1 MYPIREYYQ
10 TLRKFQKL
18 EKYFNDL
25 EKDVAELDFNDK
37 VRFFDFEQNARSRS
51 GSRENSFDENS
62 PQAKA
67 AEDAILEDDLTST
80 PTKELKKQ
88 QECFGSILRSIETIV
103 RLDKNQK
110 LKNFPNFSDKNL

>member
-25 EKDVAELDFNDK
+25 EKDVSELDFNDK
-37 VRFFDFEQNARSRS
+37 VRFFDFESKARSRS

-62 PQAKA
+62 PEAKV
-67 AEDAILEDDLTST
+67 AEDTILEDDLNST

-88 QECFGSILRSIETIV
+88 QEWLGRS
-103 RLDKNQK
+103 K
-110 LKNFPNFSDKNL
+110 SDR

>member
-62 PQAKA
+62 TEAKA
-67 AEDAILEDDLTST
+67 AEDTILEDDLTST

-88 QECFGSILRSIETIV
+88 QE
-103 RLDKNQK
+103 
-110 LKNFPNFSDKNL
+110 

>member
-37 VRFFDFEQNARSRS
+37 VRFFDFEQIAR
-51 GSRENSFDENS
+51 SRENSFDENS
-62 PQAKA
+62 PEAKA
-67 AEDAILEDDLTST
+67 AEDTILEDDLTST

-88 QECFGSILRSIETIV
+88 QEWFGSILINRDDCPT
-103 RLDKNQK
+103 R
-110 LKNFPNFSDKNL
+110 

>member
-25 EKDVAELDFNDK
+25 EKDVSELDFNDK
-37 VRFFDFEQNARSRS
+37 VRFFDFEQGARSRS

-62 PQAKA
+62 PGAKA
-67 AEDAILEDDLTST
+67 AAEDSILEDDLTST

-88 QECFGSILRSIETIV
+88 QE
-103 RLDKNQK
+103 
-110 LKNFPNFSDKNL
+110 

>member
-25 EKDVAELDFNDK
+25 EKDVNELDFNDK
-37 VRFFDFEQNARSRS
+37 VRFFDFESKARSRS
-51 GSRENSFDENS
+51 GSRENSFDEHS
-62 PQAKA
+62 PEAKV
-67 AEDAILEDDLTST
+67 AEDTILEDDLTST

-88 QECFGSILRSIETIV
+88 QEWFDR
-103 RLDKNQK
+103 
-110 LKNFPNFSDKNL
+110 